1 MVIMGAPATATQP
14 GWTSSLRGSGWR
26 PLQEPFPFAGLVTPD
41 QGGPQQESDTAG
53 QLLEAAAGAAPGCR
67 TSRPGPSGPRVTWSH
82 CGGGWRQW
90 QELSGSLDLS
100 SRKRVGPDRTRMLCD
115 DFWRPL

>member
-1 MVIMGAPATATQP
+1 MVIMGAPATSTQP

-53 QLLEAAAGAAPGCR
+53 QLLEASAGADPSPR
-67 TSRPGPSGPRVTWSH
+67 TGRPGLGGP
-82 CGGGWRQW
+82 
-90 QELSGSLDLS
+90 
-100 SRKRVGPDRTRMLCD
+100 
-115 DFWRPL
+115 